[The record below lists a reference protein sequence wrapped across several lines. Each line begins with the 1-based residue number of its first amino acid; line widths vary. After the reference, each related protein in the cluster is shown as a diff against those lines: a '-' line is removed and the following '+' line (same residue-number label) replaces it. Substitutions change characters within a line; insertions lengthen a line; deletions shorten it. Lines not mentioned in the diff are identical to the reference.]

1 MQIRNTW
8 LPHALLMLIGAALG
22 WAVAHARFGDV
33 RLQVVFLMG
42 VAAVIVITSVML
54 GGLLPGGRDV
64 KLSRRRLAGVVV
76 LFPVVVGLGYLAGY
90 LGWIPTNSWFPLLIG
105 ALGVLSLFIKRK
117 WASSRKKPP

>member
-90 LGWIPTNSWFPLLIG
+90 LG
-105 ALGVLSLFIKRK
+105 
-117 WASSRKKPP
+117 